1 MNNVSLIDV
10 LTSWFPMLLLLGVWF
25 FVMKKRNGWTNMQRS
40 ADLLEQQNK
49 LLERIAITLEAGRN
63 ER

>member
-49 LLERIAITLEAGRN
+49 LLERIAITLEARRS